1 MQTEIYYR
9 DITRTESLEDLL
21 LEKVQGAV
29 DEFLRYDSGAHLTVR
44 VDTDRRRADA
54 RKPNFTCEVIL
65 KPSHTSVIKVKK
77 TDENFNRCVMQT
89 VAALKAIVRKK
100 SSRRIT
106 RRRNRPSLGAMGMIS
121 QDLVA

>member
-9 DITRTESLEDLL
+9 DITRTDALEALL

-29 DEFLRYDSGAHLTVR
+29 DDFLKYDRGAHLTVR

-65 KPSHTSVIKVKK
+65 KPSHSSVIKVKK
-77 TDENFNRCVMQT
+77 TDENFNRCVAQT
-89 VAALKAIVRKK
+89 VAALKAIVRKNASRRL
-100 SSRRIT
+100 SSRR
-106 RRRNRPSLGAMGMIS
+106 RRKPTVWT